1 MAIFTQSFA
10 AVASVVLPYDF
21 MNFLDISTQESSPEF
36 MQNPQRIIKQAF
48 GDINLNSPLA
58 PVILLADFTKKSF
71 VFAHKGY
78 ESLTGYTS
86 KYLTG
91 GGIDALFE
99 KLRENDFDIVN
110 NKIFQKNYSVV
121 REINPEEINKYVFSY
136 SYRFKKKDG
145 EFITILQRLSYLLSP
160 DGSPIGAVG
169 YLEDISIYN
178 DGSQLVHAIEHLNNN
193 NPQKPK
199 QIVYKNYFSQDLEK
213 TAISKREL
221 EVLKWISEGFASK
234 QVAEKLNISMNTVN
248 NHRKKMLQKT
258 NSKNT
263 AELLSFAVLQRLL

>member
-1 MAIFTQSFA
+1 MAIFTQSSS

-110 NKIFQKNYSVV
+110 NKIFQKNYSVL

-145 EFITILQRLSYLLSP
+145 EFTTILQRLSYLLSP